1 MRLMIMMMM
10 MVMVMVLMVLM
21 MIMMVMRKPSK
32 KDFHLWVEVE
42 LSQVSATHRCWLESN
57 QYKLIILSIVGCNQ
71 NNMH

>member
-10 MVMVMVLMVLM
+10 MVMVMM
-21 MIMMVMRKPSK
+21 MMMVMRKPSK

-42 LSQVSATHRCWLESN
+42 LSQVSATHRCWLESK